1 MLCLSLIPVV
11 NPVLS
16 EEWIDYAVTPSPSNP
31 KYGAQIKLNTDH
43 RRWSSLPESTYA
55 FTGHQQQIVMI
66 VPEYDL
72 VVVRLGYS
80 FEDGGSKLEE
90 LMGGIIAAFPDD

>member
-31 KYGAQIKLNTDH
+31 KY
-43 RRWSSLPESTYA
+43 RSPESTYA

-80 FEDGGSKLEE
+80 FEDGASKLEE